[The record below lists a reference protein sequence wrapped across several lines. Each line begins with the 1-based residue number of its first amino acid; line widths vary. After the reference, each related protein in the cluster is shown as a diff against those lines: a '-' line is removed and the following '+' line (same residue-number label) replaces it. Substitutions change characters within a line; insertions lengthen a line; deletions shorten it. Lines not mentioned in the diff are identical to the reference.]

1 MEKEIKL
8 IGILT
13 LIFAITGSVIIA
25 FFNLWGALFFLLGS
39 VIILAHYKGIKGI
52 SSIVARKEKR
62 KKATVLSIVLF
73 ILTLG
78 AVLFVVFYLV
88 SRNFPMVIYFLS
100 GVLTLALSAN
110 IVIIELLIGRRNGRG
125 KTLDS

>member
-13 LIFAITGSVIIA
+13 LSFAITGSIVIA

-39 VIILAHYKGIKGI
+39 VIILVHYEGIKGI
-52 SSIVARKEKR
+52 SSIVARKEKG

-73 ILTLG
+73 VLTLG
-78 AVLFVVFYLV
+78 AILLVVFYLV
-88 SRNFPMVIYFLS
+88 NRNFPMIIYFLS
-100 GVLTLALSAN
+100 GILTLALSAN
-110 IVIIELLIGRRNGRG
+110 IVIIRLLIGRRDGRG